1 MNPIK
6 NLATTEK
13 PTEAGHYLWW
23 CEPEDKAPF
32 YELAVISDSKEG
44 LKVSFDA
51 KDRFDDWELLSDERI
66 ADRLW
71 LKVSD

>member
-6 NLATTEK
+6 KLATTEK
-13 PTEAGHYLWW
+13 PTETGLYLWW
-23 CEPEDKAPF
+23 HRRESLLPSS
-32 YELAVISDSKEG
+32 ELAYLFYDGTV
-44 LKVSFDA
+44 LKV
-51 KDRFDDWELLSDERI
+51 RFSSMDHPPYYNISNAGI

>member
-6 NLATTEK
+6 KLATMKK

-23 CEPEDKAPF
+23 REPEDKAPF

-44 LKVSFDA
+44 LRVSFDITE
-51 KDRFDDWELLSDERI
+51 RFDDWALLSDERV
-66 ADRLW
+66 AVCLW